1 MMDIGAAA
9 PYRSL
14 DMPHTPNSA
23 PIPTQKIEGI
33 RHIVAVGSG
42 KGGVGKTTVCANLAL
57 GLAAL
62 GHRVG
67 LMDADVY
74 GPNVPLMMGISDRP
88 VAVGDRIQPLEQYGL
103 KLMSMGFVSPGD
115 KPLVWR
121 GPMLHG
127 VIQQFLRQVD
137 WGELD
142 YLLIDLPP
150 GTGDVQLSLMQT
162 APISGAVIVTTP
174 SDVALEDARKAVNM
188 FRQVNV
194 PLLGLVENM
203 SYLMVPGTEQRID
216 VFGTGGGRRTAEAM
230 NVPFLGEVPLDP
242 EIRKGGDSGRPVG
255 IYGDTDARSAPFM
268 TIARTVTAR
277 LSEEGGPKGPSF
289 SISE

>member
-1 MMDIGAAA
+1 
-9 PYRSL
+9 
-14 DMPHTPNSA
+14 MPITPNPS
-23 PIPTQKIEGI
+23 PNPTQKIPGI
-33 RHIVAVGSG
+33 AHIIAVGSG
-42 KGGVGKTTVCANLAL
+42 KGGVGKTTVAANLAL
-57 GLAAL
+57 GLVAL
-62 GHRVG
+62 GHKVG

-74 GPNVPLMMGISDRP
+74 GPNIPLMMGISDRP
-88 VAVGDRIQPLEQYGL
+88 EAMGDRIQPLEQYNL

-142 YLLIDLPP
+142 YLVIDLPP
-150 GTGDVQLSLMQT
+150 GTGDVQLTLMQT

-174 SDVALEDARKAVNM
+174 SDVSLEDARKAVNM

-203 SYLMVPGTEQRID
+203 SYLVLPGTDQRID
-216 VFGTGGGRRTAEAM
+216 VFGTGGGKRTAEAM
-230 NVPFLGEVPLDP
+230 NVFFLGEVPLDP

-255 IYGDTDARSAPFM
+255 IYGDADERAIPFM
-268 TIARTVTAR
+268 TIARTAVDR
-277 LSEEGGPKGPSF
+277 LNSMGEPKAPTF
-289 SISE
+289 SVGE

>member
-1 MMDIGAAA
+1 
-9 PYRSL
+9 
-14 DMPHTPNSA
+14 MPITPNPA
-23 PIPTQKIEGI
+23 PNPTQKIEGI
-33 RHIVAVGSG
+33 RYLVAVGSG

-62 GHRVG
+62 GYRVG

-88 VAVGDRIQPLEQYGL
+88 TAIGNHIQPLEQHGL

-127 VIQQFLRQVD
+127 VIQQFLRQVA

-142 YLLIDLPP
+142 YLLIDMPP
-150 GTGDVQLSLMQT
+150 GTGDVQLTLMQT

-203 SYLMVPGTEQRID
+203 SYLMVPGTDQRVD
-216 VFGTGGGRRTAEAM
+216 VFGTGGGKRTAEAM
-230 NVPFLGEVPLDP
+230 NVHFLGEVPLDP

-255 IYGDTDARSAPFM
+255 IYGDADPRSAPFM
-268 TIARTVTAR
+268 AIARAVAAR
-277 LSEEGGPKGPSF
+277 LSEQGEPKGPSF
-289 SISE
+289 SIGE